1 MVTTNRRYKDRTYA
15 THLLRRSFRRDGKVC
30 KETVGNLSHL
40 PDSLVDL
47 IRRALRGETVL
58 PATQSLKILRSRPH
72 GHVATVLDTRSAT
85 ATLGDCLG
93 LGVFIFS
100 CLGGIVLDRQ

>member
-1 MVTTNRRYKDRTYA
+1 MVTTTRRYKDRTYT

-58 PATQSLKILRSRPH
+58 PAAQSLKILRSRPH
-72 GHVATVLDTRSAT
+72 GHVAAASTPSTGS
-85 ATLGDCLG
+85 
-93 LGVFIFS
+93 
-100 CLGGIVLDRQ
+100 